1 MIERLIQCECCPHQC
16 KVNRMKGQ
24 IGRCKAK
31 DKVKIALSSIHWYEE
46 PCISGTKGSG
56 TIFFSNCNLSC
67 IFCQNFEI
75 SQQEKGKEYTVE
87 ELADMMLKQQEKGV
101 HNINLVTPT
110 IYAYQIREAL
120 RIAKEKGL
128 HIPVIYNTN
137 AYENIETLKQLEGF
151 IDIYLPDFK
160 YYDDKLGEKYS
171 KVENYFE
178 IATKALK
185 EMKRQVGNASFDEE
199 GILKRGMLIRH
210 LVLPNY
216 LENSRKV
223 LMWIKENLGIDTYV
237 SVMAQYF
244 PTYLAKQD
252 EKIGRKLTKRE
263 YNRIAN
269 YLYSLG
275 LENGYMQEL
284 SKWEEEYVPN
294 WDKEN

>member
-1 MIERLIQCECCPHQC
+1 MIKELEECVCCPHQC

-67 IFCQNFEI
+67 LFCQNFEI

-87 ELADMMLKQQEKGV
+87 ELANMMLKQQEKGV

-160 YYDDKLGEKYS
+160 YYDNKLGEKYS